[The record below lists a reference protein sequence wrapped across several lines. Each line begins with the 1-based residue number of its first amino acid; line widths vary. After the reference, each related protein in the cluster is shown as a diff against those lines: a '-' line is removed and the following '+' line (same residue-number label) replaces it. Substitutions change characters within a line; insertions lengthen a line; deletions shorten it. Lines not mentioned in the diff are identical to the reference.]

1 MYRSR
6 TARLNPNTELE
17 IAVVILII
25 LCGVYVA
32 YDWLAEPS
40 GGQPFGHWLGIVGT
54 LLMIMTETLY
64 SLRKRTRLLNRYGPV
79 RNWLA
84 FHIITGLVGPFLV
97 TMHTGLQFR
106 GLAGVTFGLTVIVVA
121 SGFFGRYLYTAL
133 NRAAGGAASNQEQTA
148 NELAQTRQ
156 ALEEFEAEKPQQA
169 RQVAQT
175 LDSRYGP
182 GRLARWRYRRR
193 LHSELRRLEGV
204 GQAYRQQIANLE
216 TRLQRIERRGVRI
229 DRTRQLFQ
237 IWHTVHIPLGL
248 ALFVAVA
255 IHIVAA
261 LFFRAGVLR

>member
-1 MYRSR
+1 MYPSK
-6 TARLNPNTELE
+6 TTRLNPNTELE

-32 YDWLAEPS
+32 YDWLAEPG

-79 RNWLA
+79 RNWLS

-133 NRAAGGAASNQEQTA
+133 NRAASGSASNREQTA
-148 NELAQTRQ
+148 EELVRVQQ
-156 ALEEFEAEKPQQA
+156 ALDAFEVEKPRQA
-169 RQVAQT
+169 RQLAQI
-175 LDSRYGP
+175 LDNRYGS
-182 GRLARWRYRRR
+182 GRLARWRYQRH
-193 LHSELRRLEGV
+193 LQSELRRLENT
-204 GQAYRQQIANLE
+204 GQAYRQQIADLE
-216 TRLQRIERRGVRI
+216 VRTRRIGRRGARI
-229 DRTRQLFQ
+229 DRTRRLFQ
-237 IWHTVHIPLGL
+237 IWHMVHIPLGL
-248 ALFVAVA
+248 TLFVAVA

-261 LFFRAGVLR
+261 LFFRAGILH